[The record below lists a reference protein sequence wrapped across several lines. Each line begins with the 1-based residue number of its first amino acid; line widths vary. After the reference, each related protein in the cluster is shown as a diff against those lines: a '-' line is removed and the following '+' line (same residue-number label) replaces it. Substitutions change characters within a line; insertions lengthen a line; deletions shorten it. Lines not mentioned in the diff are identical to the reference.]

1 MWKNN
6 QKKLTAEK
14 VKGLPVGTEV
24 TLHGRDR
31 HGYSTELMCE
41 VVQEAGKRAKQLR
54 YFDSSEMRVK
64 RIPIRRLDGVV
75 HFYTIERGEDEE
87 DAE

>member
-6 QKKLTAEK
+6 QKKLTAEE
-14 VKGLPVGTEV
+14 VKALPVGTKV

-41 VVQEAGKRAKQLR
+41 VVQEAGKRVKQLR
-54 YFDSSEMRVK
+54 YFDSSEMCVK
-64 RIPIRRLDGVV
+64 RIPIRRLDGAV
-75 HFYTIERGEDEE
+75 HFYSVEVER
-87 DAE
+87 